1 MPRYN
6 IITYGCQMNESD
18 SQRISIKLEDKKY
31 KHVDDIKQAD
41 LIIINACS
49 VRQSAID
56 RVRSKI
62 KKLNKLK
69 IEKPKLKIILTGCI
83 LEKDKQ
89 EFKNQVDE
97 IWPIID
103 FKNRL
108 KYKPCDD
115 KKALVPIMTGCD
127 NFCSYCAVPYT
138 RGREI
143 SRTAIEIIK
152 EIKDLIKNGYKEI
165 TLLGQNVNSYKDKLT
180 FPELL
185 QAINNLSGDFQI
197 KFMTSHPK
205 DMSDHLIKIIA
216 NGEKI
221 SKQIHLPV
229 QSGDNQ
235 ILKKMNRN
243 YTITHYKKLIKK
255 ILQSIPNAKISTDII
270 VGFPGETEKQFQN
283 TIKLVKEIKFKQIF
297 ISAYS
302 PRTGTSATKLKD
314 DISPNEKKKR
324 KRIILDIFENKKYI
338 NNKLIVIL
346 GPTASGKSKI
356 AIKLAKKFN
365 GEIIS
370 ADSRQIYKEMNIG
383 TAKITKKEMEN
394 IPHHLINI
402 IKPNQEFTLADFK
415 KRAIKIIEDIQKR
428 NKIPFLVGGTGLYI
442 QAIVDNL
449 QIPEVKP
456 NKKFRLKLE
465 KETNQELYNQLKKID
480 PQALKVID
488 VNNKRRMIRALE
500 VYLSTGQE
508 FSKQKTK
515 KPALFDVLQIGL
527 KQDNKILDK
536 KIIKR
541 IDQMI
546 KNGLLIEIKK
556 LIKKYG
562 TKPYSMSGIGYK
574 EIISYLKKEISL
586 EQTKE
591 LINIHTRQYSRR
603 QMSWFRRDKQI
614 KWIKNYQE
622 AKKLIQ
628 NFLF

>member
-18 SQRISIKLEDKKY
+18 SQRISIELEDKKY

-283 TIKLVKEIKFKQIF
+283 TVNLVKEIKFRQIF
-297 ISAYS
+297 VSAYS
-302 PRTGTSATKLKD
+302 PRPGTSAAKIKD
-314 DISPNEKKKR
+314 NISPNEKKKR
-324 KRIILDIFENKKYI
+324 KRIILD
-338 NNKLIVIL
+338 
-346 GPTASGKSKI
+346 
-356 AIKLAKKFN
+356 
-365 GEIIS
+365 
-370 ADSRQIYKEMNIG
+370 
-383 TAKITKKEMEN
+383 
-394 IPHHLINI
+394 
-402 IKPNQEFTLADFK
+402 
-415 KRAIKIIEDIQKR
+415 
-428 NKIPFLVGGTGLYI
+428 
-442 QAIVDNL
+442 
-449 QIPEVKP
+449 
-456 NKKFRLKLE
+456 
-465 KETNQELYNQLKKID
+465 
-480 PQALKVID
+480 
-488 VNNKRRMIRALE
+488 
-500 VYLSTGQE
+500 
-508 FSKQKTK
+508 
-515 KPALFDVLQIGL
+515 
-527 KQDNKILDK
+527 
-536 KIIKR
+536 
-541 IDQMI
+541 MI
-546 KNGLLIEIKK
+546 K
-556 LIKKYG
+556 
-562 TKPYSMSGIGYK
+562 
-574 EIISYLKKEISL
+574 
-586 EQTKE
+586 
-591 LINIHTRQYSRR
+591 
-603 QMSWFRRDKQI
+603 
-614 KWIKNYQE
+614 
-622 AKKLIQ
+622 
-628 NFLF
+628 

>member
-1 MPRYN
+1 
-6 IITYGCQMNESD
+6 
-18 SQRISIKLEDKKY
+18 
-31 KHVDDIKQAD
+31 
-41 LIIINACS
+41 
-49 VRQSAID
+49 
-56 RVRSKI
+56 
-62 KKLNKLK
+62 
-69 IEKPKLKIILTGCI
+69 
-83 LEKDKQ
+83 
-89 EFKNQVDE
+89 
-97 IWPIID
+97 
-103 FKNRL
+103 
-108 KYKPCDD
+108 
-115 KKALVPIMTGCD
+115 
-127 NFCSYCAVPYT
+127 
-138 RGREI
+138 
-143 SRTAIEIIK
+143 
-152 EIKDLIKNGYKEI
+152 
-165 TLLGQNVNSYKDKLT
+165 
-180 FPELL
+180 
-185 QAINNLSGDFQI
+185 
-197 KFMTSHPK
+197 
-205 DMSDHLIKIIA
+205 MS
-216 NGEKI
+216 
-221 SKQIHLPV
+221 S
-229 QSGDNQ
+229 
-235 ILKKMNRN
+235 ILKP
-243 YTITHYKKLIKK
+243 H
-255 ILQSIPNAKISTDII
+255 
-270 VGFPGETEKQFQN
+270 
-283 TIKLVKEIKFKQIF
+283 
-297 ISAYS
+297 
-302 PRTGTSATKLKD
+302 
-314 DISPNEKKKR
+314 
-324 KRIILDIFENKKYI
+324 
-338 NNKLIVIL
+338 NKLIVIL